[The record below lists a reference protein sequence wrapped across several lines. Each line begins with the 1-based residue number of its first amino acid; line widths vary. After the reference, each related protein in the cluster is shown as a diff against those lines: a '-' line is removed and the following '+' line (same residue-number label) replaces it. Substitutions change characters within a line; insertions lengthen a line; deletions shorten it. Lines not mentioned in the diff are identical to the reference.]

1 MDMKIKR
8 FEIVII
14 ILIILSSLGNV
25 LSAELQL
32 EKKKTEFYLSNP
44 IVLLTGFEPFGEY
57 KINPSQLITENLSG
71 KVVNGVTIIG
81 IILPVNYTTSVEL
94 VIQAIE
100 DYDPILVVSTGLA
113 AKSRLIRIEK
123 VGINLRFDGKW
134 FNLRRLNSN
143 RPLVHLSPFPTNCI
157 VRNLRRAG
165 ISARTSLFAGFYICN
180 AVLYSVLDYIKD
192 NNLNVKSGFIH
203 VPLLSSQHPNGME
216 LEKMLNATTIAIQ
229 LCLKN

>member
-1 MDMKIKR
+1 MKIKR
-8 FEIVII
+8 FEVVII
-14 ILIILSSLGNV
+14 ILIILSSSLGSV

-32 EKKKTEFYLSNP
+32 EKKKTEFYPSDT
-44 IVLLTGFEPFGEY
+44 IVLLTGFEPFGGYE
-57 KINPSQLITENLSG
+57 INPAQLITENLSG
-71 KVVNGVTIIG
+71 KVVNGATIIG
-81 IILPVNYTTSVEL
+81 IILPVNYTESVEL
-94 VIQAIE
+94 VTQAIE
-100 DYDPILVVSTGLA
+100 DYNPILVISTGLA
-113 AKSRLIRIEK
+113 ARSRLIRIEK

-134 FNLRRLNSN
+134 FNLRRLNPN
-143 RPLVHLSPFPTNCI
+143 RPLVHFSSFPTNCI
-157 VRNLRRAG
+157 VKNMRRAG

-229 LCLKN
+229 VCLNN